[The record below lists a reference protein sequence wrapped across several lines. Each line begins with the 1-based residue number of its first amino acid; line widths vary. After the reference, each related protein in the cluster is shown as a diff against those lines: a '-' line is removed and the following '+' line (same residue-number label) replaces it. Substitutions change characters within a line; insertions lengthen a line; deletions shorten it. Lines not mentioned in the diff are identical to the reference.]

1 MKNKNEK
8 TNQLHK
14 RKKKFKSA
22 KLTFKSRYSGH
33 KIKITSKKTNWNK
46 LWNLILNK
54 FNIKR

>member
-1 MKNKNEK
+1 MKDENEK

-14 RKKKFKSA
+14 KNKFKST
-22 KLTFKSRYSGH
+22 KVTFKSRYSGH

-54 FNIKR
+54 FNIKK